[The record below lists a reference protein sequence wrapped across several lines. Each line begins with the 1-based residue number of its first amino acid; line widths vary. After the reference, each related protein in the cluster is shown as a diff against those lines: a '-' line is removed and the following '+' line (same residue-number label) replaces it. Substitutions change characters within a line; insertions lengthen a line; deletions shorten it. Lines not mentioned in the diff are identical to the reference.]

1 MADSTRI
8 AEDIAMIRT
17 SILGKDVREA
27 IADALES
34 LFEESGSVS
43 IDGLDISEDETGIAF
58 TAGAQ

>member
-8 AEDIAMIRT
+8 AEDVAMIRT

-43 IDGLDISEDETGIAF
+43 IDGLDVSEDETGIAF

>member
-1 MADSTRI
+1 MSDNERI
-8 AEDIAMIRT
+8 NNDVIVIRT

-43 IDGLDISEDETGIAF
+43 IDGLDVSEDETGIAF
-58 TAGAQ
+58 TYGAQ

>member
-8 AEDIAMIRT
+8 AEDVAMIRT

-34 LFEESGSVS
+34 LFEESGSIS
-43 IDGLDISEDETGIAF
+43 IDGLDVSEDETGIAF
-58 TAGAQ
+58 TSGAQ

>member
-1 MADSTRI
+1 MADDTRI
-8 AEDIAMIRT
+8 VEDIAVIRT

-43 IDGLDISEDETGIAF
+43 IDGLDVSEDGTGIAF
-58 TAGAQ
+58 TYGAQ

>member
-8 AEDIAMIRT
+8 AEDVAMIRT

-43 IDGLDISEDETGIAF
+43 IDGLDVSEDETGIAF
-58 TAGAQ
+58 TSGAQ

>member
-1 MADSTRI
+1 MTDDTRI
-8 AEDIAMIRT
+8 VEDVAMIRT

-43 IDGLDISEDETGIAF
+43 IDGLDVSEDETGIAF